1 MTNDLADQKT
11 QNSSA
16 YVLSGLLI
24 ALGATLLVGG
34 MRLIA
39 LHGSAYYVL
48 AGFIYVVSGVLVWR
62 GNIWGARLYAALLIA
77 TLAWSLSEAGLTP
90 WSLLPRLALPA
101 ALGLW
106 FLALGRRREPNQNK
120 TATTCP
126 FNLAGSMGLLCFAA
140 ISVAFVSPPQ
150 ALSTA
155 SLFSFENI
163 AAMADV
169 QGEASADWPNYGN
182 TLRGTRFSPLTQIT
196 PENVSHLQ
204 VAWTFRSGETQNP
217 ITSAE
222 ATPLKVGDTI
232 YTCTP
237 HDVVIALDAE
247 SGAQRWRYD
256 PHVGAA
262 TYFILTCRGV
272 AYYHSAE
279 RRDACAD
286 RIILATMDERLL
298 AIDAKSGKLCDDF
311 GDRGTVSLRE
321 GMGQMLPHYQS
332 QTSPPTIVKDHI
344 VVGALVLDNQS
355 VDMPSGTIRSF
366 DPVTGR
372 LQWAWDMGAP
382 DRIGLPPVG
391 QTYTRSTPNSWTVFA
406 ADEDLGLIYIPTG
419 NPSPDFYGA
428 GRRPFDEKFGSSIV
442 ALEIE
447 TGRPRW
453 SFQTVH
459 HDLWDYD
466 LAAQPVL
473 TNLDTPEGIK
483 PALVQAT
490 KRGDI
495 YVLDR
500 RTGVPIVPVAERA
513 VPQGAVPGEQ
523 LSRTQPFSGL
533 ALPSPLL
540 TEASM
545 WGLTPIDQMMCR
557 IAYRESRYTGM
568 FMPPGIT
575 PSIIMPG
582 LTGMVNWGG
591 VSIDPGHQ
599 VVIANYMIFPWRGHL
614 VPRAAVPKAMAASP
628 YTSLMRGTPYAW
640 EQGPWLGP
648 LGVPCSQPPWGALA
662 AIDLSTNRVLWN
674 EPLGTGHDSGPM
686 GIPSM
691 LPLTMGMPSFGG
703 TVTTRSGL
711 VFISGTMDRYL
722 RAIDLRTGRELW
734 KTRLPAGGQATPMT
748 YSAGGRQ
755 YVVVTAG
762 GHSIMGTKFGDYT
775 IAYALPAR

>member
-1 MTNDLADQKT
+1 MQSPADRKT
-11 QNSSA
+11 QSRPP

-24 ALGATLLVGG
+24 ALGVTLLVGG
-34 MRLIA
+34 IRLAA
-39 LHGSAYYVL
+39 LHGSSYYVL
-48 AGFIYVVSGVLVWR
+48 AGSIDVACGVLLWR
-62 GNIWGARLYAALLIA
+62 RNLWAERLYAALLLA
-77 TLAWSLSEAGLTP
+77 TLAWALWEAGLAP

-106 FLALGRRREPNQNK
+106 FFALRAPREPNEAQV
-120 TATTCP
+120 AASLSSAG
-126 FNLAGSMGLLCFAA
+126 LAGLLCFALIA
-140 ISVAFVSPPQ
+140 VAFVSPGQ
-150 ALSTA
+150 AVSSVA
-155 SLFSFENI
+155 PYSFENI
-163 AAMADV
+163 PATLED
-169 QGEASADWPNYGN
+169 QTGASDDEWHNYGN
-182 TLRGTRFSPLTQIT
+182 TLRGTRFSALTQIT
-196 PENVSHLQ
+196 PENVSSLQ
-204 VAWTFRSGETQNP
+204 VAWTFRSGEIQNP

-222 ATPLKVGDTI
+222 ATPLKVGDTV

-237 HDVVIALDAE
+237 HGVVIALDAV

-256 PHVGAA
+256 PHLAAA
-262 TYFILTCRGV
+262 TYWILTCRGV
-272 AYYHSAE
+272 AYYHSPAPTG
-279 RRDACAD
+279 ACAD
-286 RIILATMDERLL
+286 RIIMATMDERLL
-298 AIDAKSGKLCDDF
+298 ALDAKSGELCNEF

-321 GMGQMLPHYQS
+321 GMGQMSPHYQS
-332 QTSPPTIVKDHI
+332 PTSPPTIVKNHI
-344 VVGALVLDNQS
+344 IVGALVLDNQS

-382 DRIGLPPVG
+382 DRIGLPPPG

-428 GRRPFDEKFGSSIV
+428 GRRSFDEKFGSSVV
-442 ALEIE
+442 ALDIE

-473 TNLDTPEGIK
+473 VNLDTPEGVK

-500 RTGVPIVPVAERA
+500 RTGTPIVPVAERA
-513 VPQGAVPGEQ
+513 VPQGALPGER
-523 LSRTQPFSGL
+523 LSKTQPFSGL

-545 WGLTPIDQMMCR
+545 WGVTPIDQMMCR
-557 IAYRESRYTGM
+557 IAFRQSRYSGM
-568 FMPPGIT
+568 FMPPGLT

-591 VSIDPGHQ
+591 VSIDPDHQ
-599 VVIANYMIFPWRGHL
+599 VIIANYMIFPWRGHL
-614 VPRAAVPKAMAASP
+614 VPRAEVPKAMADSP

-662 AIDLSTNRVLWN
+662 AIDLGTNRVLWN
-674 EPLGTGHDSGPM
+674 RPLGTGHDTGPM
-686 GIPSM
+686 RIPSM
-691 LPLTMGMPSFGG
+691 LPLTMGLPSFGG

-711 VFISGTMDRYL
+711 VFISGTMDRYV
-722 RAIDLRTGRELW
+722 RAIDIRTGRELW
-734 KTRLPAGGQATPMT
+734 KSRLPAGGQATPMT

-755 YVVVTAG
+755 YLLVTAG
-762 GHSIMGTKFGDYT
+762 GHSILGTKFGDYT
-775 IAYALPAR
+775 IAYALPTH